1 MKTNTLTRITQGKT
15 AKFALMVALGLA
27 TQSAMAA
34 GGFANEAK
42 TMVENIRDGIYIVV
56 GVLATVAL
64 LWQFAQGFMGRKT
77 WGDILE
83 SSMWIV
89 GAGAAIV
96 LGTWLFT
103 KGGSMRF

>member
-1 MKTNTLTRITQGKT
+1 MKTNTFIRLSQSKVTQ
-15 AKFALMVALGLA
+15 FSLMVALGLM

-34 GGFANEAK
+34 GFANEAK
-42 TMVENIRDGIYIVV
+42 TMVENIRDGIYIIV
-56 GVLATVAL
+56 GVIATICL

-83 SSMWIV
+83 ACLWIV

-96 LGTWLFT
+96 LATWLFT
-103 KGGSMRF
+103 KGGSMSF

>member
-34 GGFANEAK
+34 GGFASEAK
-42 TMVENIRDGIYIVV
+42 TMVESIRDGINIIV
-56 GVLATVAL
+56 GVVATIAL

-83 SSMWIV
+83 TSMWIV
-89 GAGAAIV
+89 GAGAGIA
-96 LGTWLFT
+96 LATWLFT
-103 KGGSMRF
+103 KGGSMTF

>member
-1 MKTNTLTRITQGKT
+1 MKTNAFMRISQSKT
-15 AKFALMVALGLA
+15 TKVMVMVALGLA
-27 TQSAMAA
+27 AQSAMAA

-83 SSMWIV
+83 ASMWIV

-103 KGGSMRF
+103 KGGSMSF